1 MRVEIPRGGDFEI
14 TSNGWYIN
22 SWRDINVNLGQ
33 REYERTHNVKMVLRH
48 GRVTHI
54 EFPSESDAVMFVLR
68 WS

>member
-1 MRVEIPRGGDFEI
+1 MRVEIQWSDTGI
-14 TSNGWYIN
+14 TPSCWYIN

-33 REYERTHNVKMVLRH
+33 REYERTYNVKMILDC

-54 EFPSESDAVMFVLR
+54 EFPTEADAVMFILK